1 MLAFLNI
8 FSELKNARVLKLF
21 SIFKPKC
28 VTQSFT
34 HFVQHTS
41 ALEILRL
48 EMNYGATEL
57 LALTMLV
64 FLNIFSELKNARV
77 LKLHICYF

>member
-1 MLAFLNI
+1 M
-8 FSELKNARVLKLF
+8 
-21 SIFKPKC
+21 
-28 VTQSFT
+28 FT

-41 ALEILRL
+41 DLEILRL